1 MVGSQLSSAPCNFS
15 SVPVELIYIIPHTK
29 LFFFPP
35 CMVSGDSFAWVY
47 TPETNKADKL
57 HTVPLIS

>member
-1 MVGSQLSSAPCNFS
+1 MVGSQLSSAPCNS
-15 SVPVELIYIIPHTK
+15 HSAPVELIYIIPHTK
-29 LFFFPP
+29 LFFPP
-35 CMVSGDSFAWVY
+35 GTVSGDYFAWVY